1 MTGVN
6 EDTDASSSPRCE
18 LGHVVRD
25 IIWRIQYLWQRFRRG
40 VRIVPIKIDVKDAF
54 REVPVEITR
63 APVFGY
69 VFGDFVVVNR
79 RLHFGWRNSQGFWC
93 SFASALEHVHNN
105 TSRRRAVYTDSGRE
119 AIQHVVVTPSRESRA
134 AALPPGYVAPP
145 RRGGSADYFFFV
157 RFYVDDGVSVEVQC
171 YPSGDRC
178 LCASASLASDHF
190 RSFGYRA
197 PTAPPLLSKHNF
209 CHWDTQLAVLGWE
222 IDSVA
227 MNISLTKAKVAK
239 LRGLLFKWPRGRPYA
254 LESELRELVGNLLY
268 DSEVVRPGK

>member
-1 MTGVN
+1 M
-6 EDTDASSSPRCE
+6 
-18 LGHVVRD
+18 
-25 IIWRIQYLWQRFRRG
+25 
-40 VRIVPIKIDVKDAF
+40 
-54 REVPVEITR
+54 
-63 APVFGY
+63 
-69 VFGDFVVVNR
+69 
-79 RLHFGWRNSQGFWC
+79 
-93 SFASALEHVHNN
+93 LEHAHSN
-105 TSRRRAVYTDSGRE
+105 TSYRSAVYTDSGRE

-227 MNISLTKAKVAK
+227 MTISLTKAKVAK
-239 LRGLLFKWPRGRPYA
+239 LRRLLLKWPRSRRYA
-254 LESELRELVGNLLY
+254 LESEVRELVGNLLY
-268 DSEVVRPGK
+268 DSEVVLPGKVFVLRMLNQLGLPPVKRW

>member
-1 MTGVN
+1 M
-6 EDTDASSSPRCE
+6 
-18 LGHVVRD
+18 
-25 IIWRIQYLWQRFRRG
+25 
-40 VRIVPIKIDVKDAF
+40 
-54 REVPVEITR
+54 
-63 APVFGY
+63 
-69 VFGDFVVVNR
+69 
-79 RLHFGWRNSQGFWC
+79 
-93 SFASALEHVHNN
+93 
-105 TSRRRAVYTDSGRE
+105 YTDSGRE

-227 MNISLTKAKVAK
+227 MTISLTKAKVAK
-239 LRGLLFKWPRGRPYA
+239 LRRLLLKWPRSRRYA
-254 LESELRELVGNLLY
+254 LESEVRELVGKLLY
-268 DSEVVRPGK
+268 ASKVVRSGNFFLRRMLNQHGLPPVNRWQEKLGGSSPRSRRGGRLALGPEIHADVEFWRLMMSEEFARLLSHLSSPLYTFFLQRRSRTLVSDALGTAVGRYCLEMCGGGLI